1 MQILIENCKSVLQI
15 NFQWVK
21 VPSRGLTTRSVASRK
36 LVWGDLYSEG
46 SETAK
51 FGTDEQE
58 VHKRHKEKDEY
69 PHQYDVRGQQ
79 SNADTPK
86 SDFSLCRCIGD

>member
-1 MQILIENCKSVLQI
+1 MQILFENSKSVLQI

-36 LVWGDLYSEG
+36 LVWGDPYSEG
-46 SETAK
+46 SGTAK

-58 VHKRHKEKDEY
+58 VHKRHEEKDEY
-69 PHQYDVRGQQ
+69 PQQYDVRSQ
-79 SNADTPK
+79 
-86 SDFSLCRCIGD
+86 